1 MRNLFEQSSFYWTR
15 YERYDLKT
23 AKNGLLFIMPSKD
36 AKPEV
41 YNPLKTK
48 EQMALDALNIGM
60 ASISRKSAG
69 KIQRSV
75 LRFVTHYSV
84 FHGF

>member
-23 AKNGLLFIMPSKD
+23 AKNGLLFITPAAD

-41 YNPLKTK
+41 YNPLRNK
-48 EQMALDALNIGM
+48 EQIVLDALNIGM
-60 ASISRKSAG
+60 ESISRKSAG
-69 KIQRSV
+69 TIQKSI
-75 LRFVTHYSV
+75 LRFVTHMDCLV
-84 FHGF
+84 